1 MTTTQHRRPVAET
14 RLRDVRAVI
23 PAQLKQPDRRRAA
36 GVLVLVSAQVVVA
49 TALAA
54 VVWAQGWWFA
64 APLTWVVGS
73 IAACSLF
80 VAGHDCAHGS
90 FLRSRRA
97 MEIIGHVCM
106 APVLYPMRAW
116 KYSHDAHHRETNR
129 LGAGEGVYFDNA
141 WSPRREHDYT
151 RLRKHDQPAAV
162 LYRIIRSAPP
172 VGSFLHLIGYHW
184 RLGLYRPHHRRRV
197 MRSMAITVLIGA
209 VLVGAIWAA
218 TGSVLAIAHFW
229 LLPALGFHAWMA
241 LYTFLHHTAD
251 DIVFL
256 DPERWTPMAGQLDG
270 TVNCL
275 APRWL
280 SFLHLNIDVHIP
292 HHVTTS
298 VPSYHLRAANE
309 AIRNSEFGPRMTE
322 RRLTFAYLCRTVR
335 ACQLW
340 RDDEDAYVRFADRT
354 RPAAP

>member
-1 MTTTQHRRPVAET
+1 MIQDRRTPASAA

-23 PAQLKQPDRRRAA
+23 PAELKRPDRRRAA
-36 GVLVLVSAQVVVA
+36 GVLALVAAETVVA
-49 TALAA
+49 TAMAA
-54 VVWAQGWWFA
+54 VVWAQGWWFV
-64 APLTWVVGS
+64 APLSWVVGS

-97 MEIIGHVCM
+97 MEVIGHLCM

-129 LGAGEGVYFDNA
+129 LGGGEGIYFDNA
-141 WSPRREHDYT
+141 WSPRSEGDYR
-151 RLRKHDQPAAV
+151 RLRLDAKPLAA
-162 LYRIIRSAPP
+162 LYRLVRLLPP
-172 VGSFLHLIGYHW
+172 VGSFLHLMGYHW
-184 RLGLYRPHHRRRV
+184 RPALFRPHHRRRV
-197 MRSMAITVLIGA
+197 VRSMAITLVIDA
-209 VLVGAIWAA
+209 VIVGAIWAG
-218 TGSVLAIAHFW
+218 TGSVLAVAHFW

-251 DIVFL
+251 DVVFL
-256 DPERWTPMAGQLDG
+256 DADRWTPIAGQLDG

-309 AIRNSEFGPRMTE
+309 AIQASEFGDRMTE
-322 RRLTFAYLCRTVR
+322 RRMTLRYLRRTVR
-335 ACQLW
+335 DCQLW
-340 RDDEDAYVRFADRT
+340 RVDEDSYARFADQ
-354 RPAAP
+354 PGPI

>member
-1 MTTTQHRRPVAET
+1 MIQDRRASASGP

-23 PAQLKQPDRRRAA
+23 PAELKQPSRGRAVGA
-36 GVLVLVSAQVVVA
+36 LAIVTAQVVFA
-49 TALAA
+49 TALAG

-64 APLTWVVGS
+64 APLTWVLGS

-90 FLRSRRA
+90 FLRSRKA

-129 LGAGEGVYFDNA
+129 LGGGEGVYFDNA
-141 WSPRREHDYT
+141 WSPRREADYAGM
-151 RLRKHDQPAAV
+151 LQDSKPEAW
-162 LYRIIRSAPP
+162 LYRLIRLAPP

-184 RLGLYRPHHRRRV
+184 RPGLYRPHHRQRV
-197 MRSMAITVLIGA
+197 VRSMAVTALIDAGIVA
-209 VLVGAIWAA
+209 VIWVA

-251 DIVFL
+251 DIAFL
-256 DPERWTPMAGQLDG
+256 EPERWTPIAGQLDG

-309 AIRNSEFGPRMTE
+309 AIRASEFGARMTE
-322 RRLTFAYLCRTVR
+322 RRLTVSYLRQTVR
-335 ACQLW
+335 NCQLW
-340 RDDEDAYVRFADRT
+340 RSDRNDYVRFADQSRQ
-354 RPAAP
+354 

>member
-1 MTTTQHRRPVAET
+1 MIHDRREPAPAP

-23 PAQLKQPDRRRAA
+23 PAELKAPDARRAT
-36 GVLVLVSAQVVVA
+36 GVLALVTAQVVVA

-54 VVWAQGWWFA
+54 VVWAKGWWLA
-64 APLTWVVGS
+64 APVSWVLGS
-73 IAACSLF
+73 IAACSMF

-97 MEIIGHVCM
+97 MEVIGHLCM

-129 LGAGEGVYFDNA
+129 LGGGEGIYFDNA
-141 WSPRREHDYT
+141 WSPRDAGDYA
-151 RLRKHDQPAAV
+151 RLQEVAKPSAA
-162 LYRIIRSAPP
+162 LYRIIRRVPP
-172 VGSFLHLIGYHW
+172 VGSFLHLLGYHW
-184 RLGLYRPHHRRRV
+184 RPALFRPHHRRRV
-197 MRSMAITVLIGA
+197 LRSMAATALIGA
-209 VLVGAIWAA
+209 ILGGAVWAS
-218 TGSVLAIAHFW
+218 TGSILAIAHFW
-229 LLPALGFHAWMA
+229 ILPALGFHAWMA
-241 LYTFLHHTAD
+241 LYTYLHHTAD

-256 DPERWTPMAGQLDG
+256 EPERWTPIAGQLDG

-309 AIRNSEFGPRMTE
+309 ALRASEFGARMTE
-322 RRLTFAYLCRTVR
+322 RPLTLAYLLRTVR
-335 ACQLW
+335 ECQLW
-340 RDDEDAYVRFADRT
+340 RSDRDDYVRFTDE
-354 RPAAP
+354 RPS

>member
-1 MTTTQHRRPVAET
+1 MSIIQDRREPASGP

-23 PAQLKQPDRRRAA
+23 PVELKQPNRRRAT
-36 GVLVLVSAQVVVA
+36 GVLVLVAAQVVVS

-54 VVWAQGWWFA
+54 VVWAQGWWPA
-64 APLTWVVGS
+64 APLTWILGS

-97 MEIIGHVCM
+97 MEIIGHLCM

-129 LGAGEGVYFDNA
+129 LGEGEGVYFDNA
-141 WSPRREHDYT
+141 WSPRRVGDYS
-151 RLRKHDQPAAV
+151 RMQEDDRPNAI
-162 LYRIIRSAPP
+162 LYRLIRLAPP

-184 RLGLYRPHHRRRV
+184 RPSLYRPHHRRRV
-197 MRSMAITVLIGA
+197 IRSMAATMVIAGGMAA
-209 VLVGAIWAA
+209 VIWAC
-218 TGSVLAIAHFW
+218 TGSILAIAHFW

-256 DPERWTPMAGQLDG
+256 DADRWTPIAGQLDG

-298 VPSYHLRAANE
+298 VPSYHLRAANQ
-309 AIRNSEFGPRMTE
+309 AIRASEFGWRMTE
-322 RRLTFAYLCRTVR
+322 RPLTIEYLRRTVR
-335 ACQLW
+335 TCQLW
-340 RDDEDAYVRFADRT
+340 RGDGVNYERFADQR
-354 RPAAP
+354 RS

>member
-1 MTTTQHRRPVAET
+1 MTQDRREPAPAP

-23 PAQLKQPDRRRAA
+23 PEELKQPDRRRAA
-36 GVLVLVSAQVVVA
+36 GVLALVAAQVVVA
-49 TALAA
+49 TVLAA
-54 VVWAQGWWFA
+54 VVWAQGWRLA
-64 APLTWVVGS
+64 APLTWVLGS

-97 MEIIGHVCM
+97 MEVIGHLCM

-129 LGAGEGVYFDNA
+129 LGAGEGIYFDNA
-141 WSPRREHDYT
+141 WSPRSEVDYSRMQRDDKALAT
-151 RLRKHDQPAAV
+151 
-162 LYRIIRSAPP
+162 LYRVVRWAPP

-184 RLGLYRPHHRRRV
+184 RPGLFRAHHRRRV
-197 MRSMAITVLIGA
+197 LRSMAATVIIDA
-209 VLVGAIWAA
+209 VLVGVIWAA
-218 TGSVLAIAHFW
+218 TGSVLAVAHFW

-256 DPERWTPMAGQLDG
+256 DTERWTPIAGQLDG

-309 AIRNSEFGPRMTE
+309 AIRASEFGPRMTE
-322 RRLTFAYLCRTVR
+322 RPLTLAYLRRTVR
-335 ACQLW
+335 GCQLW
-340 RDDEDAYVRFADRT
+340 RSDGDQYARFADQP
-354 RPAAP
+354 RP

>member
-1 MTTTQHRRPVAET
+1 MTQDRRDPAAVP

-23 PAQLKQPDRRRAA
+23 PAELKQPDRRRAT
-36 GVLVLVSAQVVVA
+36 GVVVLVVAQVAVA

-64 APLTWVVGS
+64 APLSWVVGS

-97 MEIIGHVCM
+97 MEVIGHLGM

-129 LGAGEGVYFDNA
+129 LGGGEGVYFDNA
-141 WSPRREHDYT
+141 WSPRTDDEY
-151 RLRKHDQPAAV
+151 LRQRADDRPQAL
-162 LYRIIRSAPP
+162 LYRLIRLAPP
-172 VGSFLHLIGYHW
+172 VGSFLHLVGYHW
-184 RLGLYRPHHRRRV
+184 RPSLFRTHHRRRV
-197 MRSMAITVLIGA
+197 VRSMAITVLIDS
-209 VLVGAIWAA
+209 VIVGAIWAT
-218 TGSVLAIAHFW
+218 TGSVLAIGHFW

-256 DPERWTPMAGQLDG
+256 EPDRWTPIAGQLDG

-309 AIRNSEFGPRMTE
+309 AIRSSEFGARMTE
-322 RRLTFAYLCRTVR
+322 RPLTVAYLRRTVR
-335 ACQLW
+335 DCQLW
-340 RDDEDAYVRFADRT
+340 RSDRHDYVRFADQ
-354 RPAAP
+354 PAA

>member
-1 MTTTQHRRPVAET
+1 MIQNRRDSAAGP
-14 RLRDVRAVI
+14 RLQDVRAVI
-23 PAQLKQPDRRRAA
+23 PAELKQPKRSRAVGA
-36 GVLVLVSAQVVVA
+36 LAVVAAQVVVA
-49 TALAA
+49 TALAG

-64 APLTWVVGS
+64 APLTWVLGS
-73 IAACSLF
+73 IAACSMF
-80 VAGHDCAHGS
+80 VAGHDCAHSS

-97 MEIIGHVCM
+97 MEIIGHLCM

-129 LGAGEGVYFDNA
+129 LGGGEGVYFDNA
-141 WSPRREHDYT
+141 WSPRNVGDYQ
-151 RLRKHDQPAAV
+151 RMLVDDKPNAV
-162 LYRIIRSAPP
+162 LYRIIRLVPP
-172 VGSFLHLIGYHW
+172 VGSFFHLLGYHW
-184 RLGLYRPHHRRRV
+184 RPSLYRPHHRRRV
-197 MRSMAITVLIGA
+197 ARSIVATLAIDA
-209 VLVGAIWAA
+209 VVAGAIWTF
-218 TGSVLAIAHFW
+218 TGSILAIFHFW

-256 DPERWTPMAGQLDG
+256 EPERWTPIAGQLDG

-292 HHVTTS
+292 HHVTTT

-309 AIRNSEFGPRMTE
+309 AIRASEFGSRMTE
-322 RRLTFAYLCRTVR
+322 RRLTISYLRQTVR
-335 ACQLW
+335 TCQLW
-340 RDDEDAYVRFADRT
+340 RSDHDDYVRFADQ
-354 RPAAP
+354 PKP

>member
-1 MTTTQHRRPVAET
+1 MIQDRRESASGP

-23 PAQLKQPDRRRAA
+23 PAELKQPDRTRATGA
-36 GVLVLVSAQVVVA
+36 LVVVVA
-49 TALAA
+49 QVLVATAVAA
-54 VVWAQGWWFA
+54 AVWAQGWWFL
-64 APLTWVVGS
+64 APVSWVVGS
-73 IAACSLF
+73 IAACALF

-97 MEIIGHVCM
+97 MEVIGHLCM

-129 LGAGEGVYFDNA
+129 LGGGEGVYFDNA
-141 WSPRREHDYT
+141 WSPRSVGEYR
-151 RLRKHDQPAAV
+151 RLQEEDKPNAM
-162 LYRIIRSAPP
+162 LYRIIRLVPP
-172 VGSFLHLIGYHW
+172 VGSFFHLLGYHW
-184 RLGLYRPHHRRRV
+184 RPSLYRPHHRRRV
-197 MRSMAITVLIGA
+197 TRSIVATLLIDA
-209 VLVGAIWAA
+209 VVAGVIWTF

-251 DIVFL
+251 DIAFL
-256 DPERWTPMAGQLDG
+256 EPEQWTPIAGQLDG

-298 VPSYHLRAANE
+298 VPSYHLRAANK
-309 AIRNSEFGPRMTE
+309 AIQASEFGARMTE
-322 RRLTFAYLCRTVR
+322 RRLSVAYLRQTVR
-335 ACQLW
+335 TCQLW
-340 RDDEDAYVRFADRT
+340 RSDQVEYVRFADQ
-354 RPAAP
+354 PNP

>member
-1 MTTTQHRRPVAET
+1 MTIIHDRRDDAAGS

-23 PAQLKQPDRRRAA
+23 PAELKQPDRRRAT
-36 GVLVLVSAQVVVA
+36 GVLVLVACQVVVA
-49 TALAA
+49 TALASI
-54 VVWAQGWWFA
+54 VWSNGWWVA
-64 APLTWVVGS
+64 APLSWVVGS
-73 IAACSLF
+73 VAACALF

-90 FLRSRRA
+90 FLRSRRS
-97 MEIIGHVCM
+97 MELIGHLCM

-129 LGAGEGVYFDNA
+129 LGDGEGVYFDNA
-141 WSPRREHDYT
+141 WSPRGEREYA
-151 RLRKHDQPAAV
+151 RLQQEQKASAA
-162 LYRIIRSAPP
+162 LYRVIRLLPP

-184 RLGLYRPHHRRRV
+184 RPGLYRPHHRRRV
-197 MRSMAITVLIGA
+197 VRSMAATL
-209 VLVGAIWAA
+209 LVGLGLGGTIWWA

-251 DIVFL
+251 DIAYL
-256 DPERWTPMAGQLDG
+256 DSDDWTPIAAQLDG

-309 AIRNSEFGPRMTE
+309 AIRASVFGERMTE
-322 RRLTFAYLCRTVR
+322 RRLTVSYLRRTVR
-335 ACQLW
+335 SCQLW
-340 RDDEDAYVRFADRT
+340 RTGVGGYRRFADQP
-354 RPAAP
+354 RP

>member
-1 MTTTQHRRPVAET
+1 MIQDRRSSATGPH
-14 RLRDVRAVI
+14 LRDVRAVI
-23 PAQLKQPDRRRAA
+23 PAELKQPDRRRAA
-36 GVLVLVSAQVVVA
+36 GVVALVTAQAVVA
-49 TALAA
+49 TVLAA

-64 APLTWVVGS
+64 APLTWVLGS

-97 MEIIGHVCM
+97 MEIIGHLCM

-129 LGAGEGVYFDNA
+129 LGGGEGIYFDNA
-141 WSPRREHDYT
+141 WSPRSEADFT
-151 RLRKHDQPAAV
+151 RMCEDQKLSAG
-162 LYRIIRSAPP
+162 LYRMIRLVPP

-184 RLGLYRPHHRRRV
+184 RPGLFRSHHRRRV
-197 MRSMAITVLIGA
+197 VRSMAATLMIDAGI
-209 VLVGAIWAA
+209 VGVIWAS

-256 DPERWTPMAGQLDG
+256 DQDRWTPIAGQLDG

-309 AIRNSEFGPRMTE
+309 AIRASEFGARMTE
-322 RRLTFAYLCRTVR
+322 RRLTLAYLRRTVR
-335 ACQLW
+335 DCQLW
-340 RDDEDAYVRFADRT
+340 RSDNDNYVRFADQP
-354 RPAAP
+354 RP